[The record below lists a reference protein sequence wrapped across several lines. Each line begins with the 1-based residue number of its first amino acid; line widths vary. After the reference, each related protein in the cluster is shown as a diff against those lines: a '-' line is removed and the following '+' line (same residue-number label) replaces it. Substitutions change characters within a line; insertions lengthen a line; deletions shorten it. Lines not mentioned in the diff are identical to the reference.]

1 MGEEEIEEAKEKA
14 PTKLL
19 RIIGDDPILYF
30 YVLNIYDWFPVSQN
44 GFFNVKIHY
53 NLLWFDCRYDALHI
67 SHDSVSIRTYKS
79 KK

>member
-44 GFFNVKIHY
+44 GFFNVKYITICCG
-53 NLLWFDCRYDALHI
+53 LIADTMHI
-67 SHDSVSIRTYKS
+67 THDSVSIRTYKS